1 MRARGKSIVSSY
13 AHMWPRAVFAEA
25 PQVETNENRK
35 AKADAVSFLDNPGV
49 YVLYRGDPP
58 TPCYVGQ
65 GDRLR
70 SCLKRRALSP
80 RSMRFLSWNFFSAFV
95 VPNKSHRND
104 LQAILMAIGGP
115 MEDGAK
121 PQLAEQKMPKWVCD
135 LPRDLHSHHLLE
147 AA

>member
-1 MRARGKSIVSSY
+1 MRAHGKSIVSSY
-13 AHMWPRAVFAEA
+13 AHMWPRAVFAELA
-25 PQVETNENRK
+25 QAKTNGKRK
-35 AKADAVSFLDNPGV
+35 AKAGSLSFLDKPGV

-58 TPCYVGQ
+58 TPYYVGQ

-70 SCLKRRALSP
+70 SRLKRRALSP
-80 RSMRFLSWNFFSAFV
+80 RTMRFLSWNFFSAFV

-104 LQAILMAIGGP
+104 LEAALIAVAGP
-115 MEDGAK
+115 MENRAK

-135 LPRDLHSHHLLE
+135 LLRGVYSHHHFE